1 MASSDEYQQIQ
12 FWNADITCLQIMRK
26 GDRITLI
33 YKATLDFGNKPR
45 PTLFCEELKKN
56 NK

>member
-1 MASSDEYQQIQ
+1 MASNDEYQQIQ
-12 FWNADITCLQIMRK
+12 FWNADITCLQIIRK

-33 YKATLDFGNKPR
+33 QKATLDFGNNPKPI
-45 PTLFCEELKKN
+45 LFCEELKSN